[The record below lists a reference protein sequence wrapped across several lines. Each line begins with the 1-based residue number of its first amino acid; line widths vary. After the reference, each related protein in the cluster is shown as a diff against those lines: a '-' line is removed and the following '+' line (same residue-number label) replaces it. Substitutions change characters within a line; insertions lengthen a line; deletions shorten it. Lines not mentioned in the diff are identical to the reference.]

1 MVEHTA
7 VNRGVVGSSPTRGG
21 WKSPVN
27 VSVYRILLY
36 LRWERRILESNVR
49 LTEKR
54 NPQFNEIVTLVR
66 IRLFF
71 T

>member
-7 VNRGVVGSSPTRGG
+7 VNRGVVGSNPTRGVRE
-21 WKSPVN
+21 SPVN
-27 VSVYRILLY
+27 ISVCRTLLY
-36 LRWERRILESNVR
+36 LRWKRKILESNVR

>member
-1 MVEHTA
+1 
-7 VNRGVVGSSPTRGG
+7 
-21 WKSPVN
+21 
-27 VSVYRILLY
+27 LLY
-36 LRWERRILESNVR
+36 LRWKRKILESNVR